1 MAVNTA
7 ARPRTRPRRAAAGYP
22 VLASKII
29 APALPGWV
37 ISRPRLTER
46 IAGGAAGPLTTVTG
60 PPGAGKTIALASW
73 AAAGTAPGR
82 VAWVT
87 LDDLDNQP
95 GSFWSHVVAALRQAG
110 VAVPGGLRALC
121 RGRAID
127 HGLLLELASVLAA
140 HDPPLVLVLDD
151 LHLITAPGPVQEL
164 ATVLRYAQPGLHVI
178 AAARA
183 DPLLPLHRYRVA
195 GELTE
200 IRAAELSFPVPEAAQ
215 LMAQHGISLPAEML
229 ELITRRVEGWAAGL
243 RLAALSL
250 DHHPDPALFIKN
262 LTAED
267 NAITGYL
274 VAEVLDA
281 QPAATRDLML
291 RTSILDQVSADLACE
306 LTGDPQAAGTLAAL
320 ARSNVFVQSIG
331 GGWYRYHCL
340 LAAVMRLM
348 LRRESPGRVPGLHQR
363 AARWYQ
369 QHGLPGEAIAHA
381 AQISDW
387 PLAAQIVI
395 DELAIGDLLEP
406 GGNSPLADRLR
417 QIPGPPP
424 LPDGPARPQPLLAT
438 AALHLS
444 DGRDQACARPA
455 RCRRTA
461 ARPAPGRPGDHL
473 QAGRRPHPCHR
484 RPPVG
489 GPRLRTGRGRQG
501 PSAVR
506 SATGRPADGPPADAR
521 AGPFR
526 PRHRRVVVR
535 RPGRGDRSLPRRR
548 GRRTARQ
555 PRAGDLPRAPRPDR
569 GAGRPSEPGGRAG
582 RRGDDAPGR
591 APVSS
596 AAVALALVHLQRHEP
611 AAWQRRLNLADTAL
625 RAHPDRLIGA
635 LACLVAAC
643 GAVAQT
649 RGPAAADLLR
659 RARHGWSPPP
669 WLDHLLT
676 VAESRASAVA
686 GDVQA
691 ALDAARRARTEA
703 ALDACVALARAWLAA
718 GNIQAAR
725 QALGSAADD
734 PPDIG
739 IRLQVHLTDA
749 LISYHSGNPAQARR
763 SLSAPCASASQKATG
778 SPSSR
783 TGHGSGTRCET
794 TRTWPAPTAG
804 SSCPDNRPAATSP
817 RARPA
822 PRPQPRQSP
831 SSSATANAR
840 SSSACHQC
848 SAPQKSPAN
857 CTSPSTPSKPTC
869 GTSTANSEQNDE
881 ARPSAAPGNWNSS
894 KPALRTDRA
903 RAWRGYPATTQ
914 TTIPLSC

>member
-1 MAVNTA
+1 M
-7 ARPRTRPRRAAAGYP
+7 
-22 VLASKII
+22 LASKII

-87 LDDLDNQP
+87 LDDHDNQP

-110 VAVPGGLRALC
+110 VAVPGGLPALS

-183 DPLLPLHRYRVA
+183 DPLLPLHRYRLA

-291 RTSILDQVSADLACE
+291 RTSILNQVSADLACE

-444 DGRDQACARPA
+444 DGRDQACAGPLDAAERLLDQLPA
-455 RCRRTA
+455 GQEITSRLAAALIRATA
-461 ARPAPGRPGDHL
+461 ALRSGDLGCARAAAAKAQALFDQLPDGL
-473 QAGRRPHPCHR
+473 Q
-484 RPPVG
+484 
-489 GPRLRTGRGRQG
+489 TGRLQTHAQVLSVRGTVELWSGDLAAATAAFRAAAAAAPQG
-501 PSAVR
+501 SHEQATCHGHLALIEALDGHLNRAVEL
-506 SATGRPADGPPADAR
+506 AAAAMMPPA
-521 AGPFR
+521 GP
-526 PRHRRVVVR
+526 
-535 RPGRGDRSLPRRR
+535 
-548 GRRTARQ
+548 
-555 PRAGDLPRAPRPDR
+555 
-569 GAGRPSEPGGRAG
+569 
-582 RRGDDAPGR
+582 
-591 APVSS
+591 PVSS
-596 AAVALALVHLQRHEP
+596 AAVALALVHLQRHS
-611 AAWQRRLNLADTAL
+611 RR
-625 RAHPDRLIGA
+625 PG
-635 LACLVAAC
+635 
-643 GAVAQT
+643 
-649 RGPAAADLLR
+649 
-659 RARHGWSPPP
+659 
-669 WLDHLLT
+669 
-676 VAESRASAVA
+676 SAV
-686 GDVQA
+686 
-691 ALDAARRARTEA
+691 
-703 ALDACVALARAWLAA
+703 
-718 GNIQAAR
+718 
-725 QALGSAADD
+725 S
-734 PPDIG
+734 
-739 IRLQVHLTDA
+739 
-749 LISYHSGNPAQARR
+749 
-763 SLSAPCASASQKATG
+763 
-778 SPSSR
+778 
-783 TGHGSGTRCET
+783 
-794 TRTWPAPTAG
+794 TWPTPRYELIPTG
-804 SSCPDNRPAATSP
+804 
-817 RARPA
+817 
-822 PRPQPRQSP
+822 
-831 SSSATANAR
+831 
-840 SSSACHQC
+840 
-848 SAPQKSPAN
+848 
-857 CTSPSTPSKPTC
+857 
-869 GTSTANSEQNDE
+869 
-881 ARPSAAPGNWNSS
+881 
-894 KPALRTDRA
+894 
-903 RAWRGYPATTQ
+903 
-914 TTIPLSC
+914 

>member
-95 GSFWSHVVAALRQAG
+95 GSFWSHIVAALRQAG

-183 DPLLPLHRYRVA
+183 DPLLPLHRYRLA

-306 LTGDPQAAGTLAAL
+306 LTGDPQAAATLAAL

-444 DGRDQACARPA
+444 DGRDQACAGPLDAAERLLDQLPA
-455 RCRRTA
+455 GQEITSRLAAALIRATA
-461 ARPAPGRPGDHL
+461 ALRSGDLGCARAAAAKAQALFDQLPDGL
-473 QAGRRPHPCHR
+473 Q
-484 RPPVG
+484 
-489 GPRLRTGRGRQG
+489 TGRLQTHAQVLSVRGTVELWSGDLAAATAAFRAAAAAAPQG
-501 PSAVR
+501 SHEQATCHGHLALIEALHGHLNRAVEL
-506 SATGRPADGPPADAR
+506 AAAAMMPPA
-521 AGPFR
+521 GP
-526 PRHRRVVVR
+526 
-535 RPGRGDRSLPRRR
+535 
-548 GRRTARQ
+548 
-555 PRAGDLPRAPRPDR
+555 
-569 GAGRPSEPGGRAG
+569 
-582 RRGDDAPGR
+582 
-591 APVSS
+591 PVSS

-703 ALDACVALARAWLAA
+703 ALDARVALARAWLAA

-763 SLSAPCASASQKATG
+763 SLERAVRLGEPEGYRLPFIQDWTWIRYALRDDPDLASACRRLVMPGQ
-778 SPSSR
+778 P
-783 TGHGSGTRCET
+783 
-794 TRTWPAPTAG
+794 
-804 SSCPDNRPAATSP
+804 P
-817 RARPA
+817 RGNQPARPA
-822 PRPQPRQSP
+822 
-831 SSSATANAR
+831 
-840 SSSACHQC
+840 
-848 SAPQKSPAN
+848 
-857 CTSPSTPSKPTC
+857 STPPATPAITQQLSDREREVLQRVSSML
-869 GTSTANSEQNDE
+869 STAEIASELYISVNTVKTHLRNIYRKLGAERRGE
-881 ARPSAAPGNWNSS
+881 AVR
-894 KPALRTDRA
+894 RA
-903 RAWRGYPATTQ
+903 RQ
-914 TTIPLSC
+914 LELI